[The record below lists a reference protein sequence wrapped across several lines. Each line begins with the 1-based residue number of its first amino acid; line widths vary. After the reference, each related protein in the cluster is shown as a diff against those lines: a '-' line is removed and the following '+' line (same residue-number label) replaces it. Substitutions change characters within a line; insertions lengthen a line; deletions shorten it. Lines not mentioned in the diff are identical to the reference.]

1 LGYADDWNCLAQL
14 TVVLKLNQG
23 AGNGRKSLPVCFSL
37 VLSFAQAKESTYK
50 TYLNCLS
57 VLFALMQ
64 KEPKKSSPAR
74 CFPIAIG
81 TGRASAHEHSEHLKL
96 HSVIEVIGRSCC
108 FVLFEKSKGAVFFA
122 RIL

>member
-1 LGYADDWNCLAQL
+1 MEFFHL
-14 TVVLKLNQG
+14 
-23 AGNGRKSLPVCFSL
+23 
-37 VLSFAQAKESTYK
+37 
-50 TYLNCLS
+50 
-57 VLFALMQ
+57 LFALMQ
-64 KEPKKSSPAR
+64 IGNPKDYEKKSSPAR